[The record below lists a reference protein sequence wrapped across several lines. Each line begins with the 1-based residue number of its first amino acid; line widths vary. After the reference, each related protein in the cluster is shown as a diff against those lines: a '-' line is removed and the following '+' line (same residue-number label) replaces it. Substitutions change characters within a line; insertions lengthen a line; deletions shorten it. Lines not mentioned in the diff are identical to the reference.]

1 MPYGTDWIVL
11 KLQDDPMNF
20 IQITVNQS
28 MVLVLD
34 VQGQVYMRIGIS
46 EKSPEGSQWL
56 KVLKHLK
63 HISVSLSCQVS
74 YNTNNFIHFFRVF

>member
-1 MPYGTDWIVL
+1 VPYGTDWVVL

-28 MVLVLD
+28 MVLALD
-34 VQGQVYMRIGIS
+34 IQGQVYMRIGIS
-46 EKSPEGSQWL
+46 EKSPEGYQWL

-74 YNTNNFIHFFRVF
+74 SNTIIVFIFSC